1 MKYLFLILGLIICFA
16 RGLYADDGEAQR
28 ITESVMSTMGG
39 DLRVEYDVLIEKVR
53 AINPNIIENL
63 EALDLSEDGKISV
76 LRSYLA
82 HESFN
87 YYKNKFLS
95 DLKERAQETARE
107 IKSDDWQTVDKNFE
121 ITENTYWLD
130 RGELDTKKCRSDEGF
145 MVCQYPD
152 GFEEFSVRIR
162 ETVSVNMADT
172 TYSTQELVLTKDVPS
187 EDYSLRCSITLN
199 IKKNEA
205 YSGAADVEHTENMYT
220 AYLHVFCSTKKYSE
234 YHAWRN
240 QEVSDVVAGK
250 YDVVGVAEMPEGSPF
265 GKYVYETRMNQ
276 NPDEW
281 KSNKLPAE
289 AVTGFTS
296 HFSSSSSSSNQTK
309 NKVK

>member
-199 IKKNEA
+199 IKKMKLILVRQMLSIQKICIRHICMFFVLQKNTRNIMPGEIKRFLMWWLENMMLLVSQKCQKA
-205 YSGAADVEHTENMYT
+205 VLLENMYMKR
-220 AYLHVFCSTKKYSE
+220 A
-234 YHAWRN
+234 
-240 QEVSDVVAGK
+240 
-250 YDVVGVAEMPEGSPF
+250 
-265 GKYVYETRMNQ
+265 
-276 NPDEW
+276 
-281 KSNKLPAE
+281 
-289 AVTGFTS
+289 
-296 HFSSSSSSSNQTK
+296 
-309 NKVK
+309 